1 LGRTYKDSRRQ
12 GTVVEVLKR
21 TDGAFDLFI
30 NRKLDRE
37 GVHEDGLP
45 AELCV
50 RFGYC
55 GQEYDDLLKQ
65 LHQSG
70 RVEVSF

>member
-1 LGRTYKDSRRQ
+1 MGRTYKDSRQ
-12 GTVVEVLKR
+12 ATVVEVLKR
-21 TDGAFDLFI
+21 PDGTFDLYI
-30 NRKLDRE
+30 NRTLDRE
-37 GVHEDGLP
+37 AIHSDGLP
-45 AELCV
+45 DELCV

-70 RVEVSF
+70 RVELRF